1 MFSFSKSV
9 KTFPTL
15 VNQTKY
21 DSSDIYNQLI
31 KDSFNKCYLCGE
43 DQGDVR
49 SERVEHFT
57 PHEDGKHKTLKYDWN
72 NLLFSCDHCN
82 NRKSS
87 TYNKLGGNKDILNPT
102 KDDIENEIIHFYNTE
117 ILGESIVNLSSTTN
131 SEKSL
136 NTIELLDKI
145 YNEDLKNNKD
155 FAKANKCRTLKKN
168 IIKEIF
174 NFRKQIMI
182 CNTTEKSS
190 YQESEIIEKIKK
202 HLNKKSNF
210 YEFKLGL
217 IKKNTEIKE
226 FLIERKIISEDF
238 KIIEN

>member
-9 KTFPTL
+9 KIFPTL

-49 SERVEHFT
+49 LERVEHFT

-87 TYNKLGGNKDILNPT
+87 TYNKLGENKDILNPI
-102 KDDIENEIIHFYNTE
+102 KDDIENEIIHFYDTE

-145 YNEDLKNNKD
+145 YNEDLKNSKD
-155 FAKANKCRTLKKN
+155 FAKSNKSRTLKKN

-174 NFRKQIMI
+174 DFREQITV
-182 CNTTEKSS
+182 CNATEKET
-190 YQESEIIEKIKK
+190 YQESKIIENIKK

-217 IKKNTEIKE
+217 IKTKAEIKD